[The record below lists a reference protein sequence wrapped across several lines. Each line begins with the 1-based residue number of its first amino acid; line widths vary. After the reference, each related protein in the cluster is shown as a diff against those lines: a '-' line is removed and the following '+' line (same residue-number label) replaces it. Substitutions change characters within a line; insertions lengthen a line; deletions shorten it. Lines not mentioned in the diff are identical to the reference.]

1 MKKLSDNELDIM
13 LAIWRAEKSVGSS
26 YVAKAMED
34 KNWAQTTVLNFLSR
48 LVDKGYIKCEKEGRN
63 NIYTPLV
70 KEKDYLKD
78 ENKGFLE
85 KFYNNSIKNMIA
97 GFYDNEVIDD
107 EDLKELKEFIEKKTN
122 IDNGK

>member
-13 LAIWRAEKSVGSS
+13 LAIWKAEKSVGSS

-48 LVDKGYIKCEKEGRN
+48 LVDKGYLKCEKEGRN

-70 KEKDYLKD
+70 KEKDYLKG

-122 IDNGK
+122 ADSGK

>member
-13 LAIWRAEKSVGSS
+13 LAIWKAKKSVGSA